1 MTLNCDLVKVRLK
14 AKLKE
19 MTDHHNDTRSLRT
32 CYVRG
37 DEDGMLGLHLSRAP
51 WDPYPWVSGVQ
62 VGSSAAAAGICVGD
76 CVLEVGMGI
85 ISILCKLE

>member
-1 MTLNCDLVKVRLK
+1 
-14 AKLKE
+14 

-37 DEDGMLGLHLSRAP
+37 DADGMLGLHLSRAP

-62 VGSSAAAAGICVGD
+62 GGSSAAAAGINVGD
-76 CVLEVGMGI
+76 CVLEVWLLDHQENI
-85 ISILCKLE
+85 HYFNQS